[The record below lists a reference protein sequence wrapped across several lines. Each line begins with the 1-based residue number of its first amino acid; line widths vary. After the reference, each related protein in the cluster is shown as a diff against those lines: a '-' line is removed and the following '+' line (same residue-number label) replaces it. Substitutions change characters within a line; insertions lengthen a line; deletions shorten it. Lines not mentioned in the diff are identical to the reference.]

1 MAETLDQIGAAIP
14 NVRLGWIGSEHAGP
28 EIDEIPGGRC
38 RAPNVEWE
46 LQLVRSNLVAHRV
59 ERAEIG
65 PDRGCVL
72 AGDLRVGGIRH
83 RRVQANPVFAN
94 SLMQGPPEV
103 LFRPA
108 ADSGR
113 NVGSYIRAERRLQ
126 RSAAGKRF
134 AAWRSVAGDA
144 ITRHGEVPAA
154 LDLFKRLAVLR

>member
-14 NVRLGWIGSEHAGP
+14 GVRLGRIGSERAWP

-38 RAPNVEWE
+38 RAPNVERE

-65 PDRGCVL
+65 PGRGRVL
-72 AGDLRVGGIRH
+72 ARDLRVGRIRH
-83 RRVQANPVFAN
+83 CRVQANAVFADP
-94 SLMQGPPEV
+94 LMQGPPEV

-113 NVGSYIRAERRLQ
+113 NVGSYIRAEQRSERRLQ
-126 RSAAGKRF
+126 RSAAGQRF
-134 AAWRSVAGDA
+134 AAWSGVAA
-144 ITRHGEVPAA
+144 E
-154 LDLFKRLAVLR
+154 